1 MNDLNTTNLN
11 ATFDAPIVRLSV
23 TGPVDKEEAAQ
34 TMEWFEALGE
44 SQDSYQLYLEIPKMH
59 FPDLGSVR
67 KTFLSLAD
75 IMRGLEA
82 CGKCAVVTDSPFLRS
97 TAKIEGTAMPQMEVD
112 SFGIVELAAAEDWL
126 EKAA

>member
-1 MNDLNTTNLN
+1 MNELNTANLT
-11 ATFDAPIVRLSV
+11 ASYEPPLVRLSV
-23 TGPVDKEEAAQ
+23 EGPIDKEETAQ
-34 TMEWFEALGE
+34 AMEWFETLGE
-44 SQDSYQLYLEIPKMH
+44 SVESYQLYLEIPKMH

-97 TAKIEGTAMPQMEVD
+97 TAKIEGTAMPQMSVD
-112 SFGIVELAAAEDWL
+112 SFGIVELAKAEEWL
-126 EKAA
+126 ETA

>member
-1 MNDLNTTNLN
+1 MNDLNTANLN
-11 ATFDAPIVRLSV
+11 ATFENSIVRLSV
-23 TGPVDKEEAAQ
+23 TGPVDKSETTE
-34 TMEWFEALGE
+34 TMEWFDALGE
-44 SQDSYQLYLEIPKMH
+44 SQDNYQLYLEIPKMH

-97 TAKIEGTAMPQMEVD
+97 TAIIEGTAMPQMEVD
-112 SFGIVELAAAEDWL
+112 SFGIVELAQAEDWL
-126 EKAA
+126 EAA

>member
-1 MNDLNTTNLN
+1 MNDLNTANLT
-11 ATFDAPIVRLSV
+11 ATFEAPIVRLSV
-23 TGPVDKEEAAQ
+23 TGPVEREETVLA
-34 TMEWFEALGE
+34 MEWFETLGE

-97 TAKIEGTAMPQMEVD
+97 TAKIEGTAMPQMDVD
-112 SFGIVELAAAEDWL
+112 SFGIVELAEAEDWL
-126 EKAA
+126 EAA

>member
-1 MNDLNTTNLN
+1 MNDLNTANL
-11 ATFDAPIVRLSV
+11 TLSFDAPLVRLSV
-23 TGPVDKEEAAQ
+23 TGPVSQDEATE
-34 TMEWFEALGE
+34 TMEWFDALGE
-44 SQDSYQLYLEIPKMH
+44 SQDRYQLYLEIPKMH

-67 KTFLSLAD
+67 QTFLSLAN

-112 SFGIVELAAAEDWL
+112 SFGIVELADAEDWL
-126 EKAA
+126 EAA

>member
-1 MNDLNTTNLN
+1 MNELNTTNLT
-11 ATFDAPIVRLSV
+11 ASYEAPLVRLSV
-23 TGPVDKEEAAQ
+23 EGPIDKEETAQ
-34 TMEWFEALGE
+34 AMEWFETLGE
-44 SQDSYQLYLEIPKMH
+44 NVENYQLYLEIPKMH

-97 TAKIEGTAMPQMEVD
+97 TAKIEGTAMPQMSVD
-112 SFGIVELAAAEDWL
+112 SFGIVELAKAEEWL
-126 EKAA
+126 ETA

>member
-1 MNDLNTTNLN
+1 MNDLNTANLT
-11 ATFDAPIVRLSV
+11 AKFEAPIVWLSV
-23 TGPVDKEEAAQ
+23 NGPVDREETIQ
-34 TMEWFEALGE
+34 TIEWFETLGE

-82 CGKCAVVTDSPFLRS
+82 CEKCAVVTDSPFLRS

-112 SFGIVELAAAEDWL
+112 SFGIVDLARAEDWL
-126 EKAA
+126 EAA

>member
-1 MNDLNTTNLN
+1 MIELNTTNLT
-11 ATFDAPIVRLSV
+11 ASYEAPLVRLSV
-23 TGPVDKEEAAQ
+23 TGPANRKEAAQ
-34 TMEWFEALGE
+34 AMEWFETLGE

-97 TAKIEGTAMPQMEVD
+97 TAIIEGTAMPQMHVD
-112 SFGIVELAAAEDWL
+112 SFGIVQLAEAEEWL
-126 EKAA
+126 EAV

>member
-1 MNDLNTTNLN
+1 MNDLKAANLT
-11 ATFDAPIVRLSV
+11 ATFEAPIVRLSV
-23 TGPVDKEEAAQ
+23 TGPIDRKETVEA
-34 TMEWFEALGE
+34 MEWFEALGDT
-44 SQDSYQLYLEIPKMH
+44 QDSYQLYLEIPKMH

-112 SFGIVELAAAEDWL
+112 SFGIVELAQAENWL
-126 EKAA
+126 ESV